1 MICEVESCVD
11 DVGLSKGRITANQW
25 TSIVRQQI
33 LELEGPTYQYV
44 PMFSTAINLQVF
56 FLDIRDI
63 PFVVVYQLLY

>member
-1 MICEVESCVD
+1 MD
-11 DVGLSKGRITANQW
+11 DVGLSKGRITTNQW

-56 FLDIRDI
+56 FYL
-63 PFVVVYQLLY
+63 